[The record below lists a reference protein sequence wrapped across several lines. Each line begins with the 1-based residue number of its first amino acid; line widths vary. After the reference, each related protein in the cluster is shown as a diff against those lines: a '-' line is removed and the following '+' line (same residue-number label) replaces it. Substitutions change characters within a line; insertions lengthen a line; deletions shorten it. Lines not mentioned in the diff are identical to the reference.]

1 MKTNKRGWGWGQR
14 GGSGDE
20 VEENA
25 EKRIWVEREKIS
37 LQL

>member
-25 EKRIWVEREKIS
+25 ENKD
-37 LQL
+37 LG